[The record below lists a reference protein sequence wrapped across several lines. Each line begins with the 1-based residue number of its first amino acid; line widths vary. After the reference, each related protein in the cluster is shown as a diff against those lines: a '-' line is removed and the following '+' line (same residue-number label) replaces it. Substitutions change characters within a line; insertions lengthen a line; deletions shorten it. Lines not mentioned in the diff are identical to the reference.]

1 MGEVYRHAVRRPS
14 RDGSASA
21 DRPAFIFGHLASAH
35 IFMHVHSRPG
45 PFDIEIVRG
54 ADLTALDQRCRTKSA
69 EKKESPAQAGPL

>member
-1 MGEVYRHAVRRPS
+1 MVRRAPN
-14 RDGSASA
+14 
-21 DRPAFIFGHLASAH
+21 RPAFISDTSPAR
-35 IFMHVHSRPG
+35 IFMHVHSQPG